1 MRRRDW
7 VLMASN
13 PQELDRCPV
22 QISSV
27 FEFASMGPLTDT
39 TTILGI
45 PRKR

>member
-1 MRRRDW
+1 MKQRDW

-13 PQELDRCPV
+13 HEELDRCPV

-39 TTILGI
+39 TIVPRI